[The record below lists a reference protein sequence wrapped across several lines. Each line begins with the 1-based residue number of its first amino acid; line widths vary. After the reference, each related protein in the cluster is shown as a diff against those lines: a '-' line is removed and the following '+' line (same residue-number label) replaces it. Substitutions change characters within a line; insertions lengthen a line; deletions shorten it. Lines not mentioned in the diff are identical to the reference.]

1 MNIVLI
7 IKVLRIKIL
16 LQIGVKTYMNIVLS
30 SGKCFSLLYIHV
42 IYLMFCIKKQKK
54 WKRIN
59 KHFTMMSY

>member
-1 MNIVLI
+1 MKGCLASHAQYEHTIA
-7 IKVLRIKIL
+7 
-16 LQIGVKTYMNIVLS
+16 LS

>member
-1 MNIVLI
+1 MNIA
-7 IKVLRIKIL
+7 
-16 LQIGVKTYMNIVLS
+16 LS

-59 KHFTMMSY
+59 KHFTMNELLDILPDGVIIFI

>member
-16 LQIGVKTYMNIVLS
+16 LQTGVKTYMNI
-30 SGKCFSLLYIHV
+30 GKCFSLLYIHV